1 MYTCV
6 CACMC
11 VCVCVSVCVLRIV
24 SVDKILHFIKY
35 FIIYMYSWPWTLQR
49 HHWATPFFVLKA
61 LHLFCLCY
69 VCRKREVTVTS
80 VMRKEVFIVKW
91 ALCVCVCVCVC
102 MCVCVC
108 DFIFTIAWSC
118 AVDVQV
124 CRVLQQLC
132 DLQLRH
138 RVESI
143 ISFSESFVASVQNV
157 SKQTLSFE
165 KRCNQT
171 IMFLA
176 VWPSFK
182 HVGRNKASNWPPYW
196 VVSTLDCGSE
206 SLGFESHQ
214 SLDFSALAGSYPE
227 LGVLWAQWEGWN
239 HTSELHPLHGCVWGC
254 YSNDQH
260 CRCCSSWAWLTP
272 G

>member
-91 ALCVCVCVCVC
+91 ALCVCVCVCVR
-102 MCVCVC
+102 VCVH
-108 DFIFTIAWSC
+108 
-118 AVDVQV
+118 V
-124 CRVLQQLC
+124 RV
-132 DLQLRH
+132 
-138 RVESI
+138 
-143 ISFSESFVASVQNV
+143 
-157 SKQTLSFE
+157 
-165 KRCNQT
+165 
-171 IMFLA
+171 
-176 VWPSFK
+176 
-182 HVGRNKASNWPPYW
+182 
-196 VVSTLDCGSE
+196 
-206 SLGFESHQ
+206 
-214 SLDFSALAGSYPE
+214 
-227 LGVLWAQWEGWN
+227 
-239 HTSELHPLHGCVWGC
+239 CVWFYLHDC
-254 YSNDQH
+254 LEL
-260 CRCCSSWAWLTP
+260 CCWCAGVSSTATAVRPAAASSCGVHHLLLRKFRRQRSKCEQTNSFFWEKMQPNNHVFSRLTFIQTCW
-272 G
+272 